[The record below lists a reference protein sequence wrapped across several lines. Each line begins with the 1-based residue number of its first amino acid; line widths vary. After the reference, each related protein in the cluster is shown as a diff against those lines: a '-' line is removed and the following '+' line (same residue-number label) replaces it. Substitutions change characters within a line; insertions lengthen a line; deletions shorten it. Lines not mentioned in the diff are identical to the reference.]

1 MSSARLSRV
10 RRRVAMVVAVAVVA
24 MQWTIAVHAC
34 ALGASGGAVA
44 ADVQAAA
51 VANGGP
57 AMPDCADAGMKAAA
71 NGKICA
77 AHCQSDSQ
85 IDVDGITPVPPIAP
99 QPALSIS
106 VATPVVPHFAAA
118 SPLLA
123 HGAAPPLSILFSRF
137 LI

>member
-1 MSSARLSRV
+1 MSSARVSRI
-10 RRRVAMVVAVAVVA
+10 RRRVATVVALALVA

-34 ALGASGGAVA
+34 AVGASGLAVA

-51 VANGGP
+51 IADGG
-57 AMPDCADAGMKAAA
+57 ATMPDCANAGMKPAAD
-71 NGKICA
+71 GKICA
-77 AHCQSDSQ
+77 AHCQADSQ
-85 IDVDGITPVPPIAP
+85 VDVDGITPVPPIAP